1 MSRFIEVTRIYYP
14 ADKNGYPRPG
24 KRIEVDVMVNVDRII
39 SFRPIDGN
47 CCEMKMTD
55 EKFDVAQTYDFIRD
69 LINPSCGLH
78 PYPRG

>member
-14 ADKNGYPRPG
+14 ADKNGYRKFTE

-69 LINPSCGLH
+69 LINPPMTLG
-78 PYPRG
+78 PIRG